1 MEEGV
6 MPNFNEL
13 VGHLTEDQCEELFL
27 VVWDSLTNEKREA
40 LLLSLLTSEEATEL
54 YEQLV
59 RHE

>member
-1 MEEGV
+1 